1 MSGRRGVGRRARPE
15 RAGAVIDGRNFARA
29 VSILLHP
36 FVVLA
41 ALGLLAAWRI
51 DPASLARTALGI
63 GVAIAIVS
71 VFIWQRRRGGHWQ
84 TVDASRRQERPLLY
98 ALALIVAGA
107 YWLWMGGRASATSNG
122 VLAAVAM
129 LCVAGIANRW
139 IKLSLHMASLAFA
152 GVAAWPLWT
161 AASIVLLATLPLLG
175 WARLKMARHTVPEVS
190 GGIVL
195 GLLAGAALLATG

>member
-1 MSGRRGVGRRARPE
+1 MSRTPVTTTVAR
-15 RAGAVIDGRNFARA
+15 V
-29 VSILLHP
+29 VSIVLHP
-36 FVVLA
+36 FFVLA
-41 ALGLLAAWRI
+41 ALALLAAWRV

-84 TVDASRRQERPLLY
+84 TIDASRRQERPLLY

-139 IKLSLHMASLAFA
+139 IKLSLHMASLSFA
-152 GVAAWPLWT
+152 GVAAWSLWP
-161 AASIVLLATLPLLG
+161 AWAIVALATLPLLG
-175 WARLKMARHTVPEVS
+175 WARLKMARHTVREVL
-190 GGIVL
+190 GGTVL
-195 GLLAGAALLATG
+195 GLLSGATLLAAG

>member
-1 MSGRRGVGRRARPE
+1 MSRPSITATAAR
-15 RAGAVIDGRNFARA
+15 V
-29 VSILLHP
+29 VSIALHP
-36 FVVLA
+36 FLVLA
-41 ALGLLAAWRI
+41 VLAVLAAWRV
-51 DPASLARTALGI
+51 DPASLTRTVLGI

-71 VFIWQRRRGGHWQ
+71 VFIWQRRRGGHWE

-98 ALALIVAGA
+98 ALALLVAGA

-152 GVAAWPLWT
+152 GVALLPLVPP
-161 AASIVLLATLPLLG
+161 AGIVAIALLPLLG
-175 WARLKMARHTVPEVS
+175 WARLRMARHTLPEVV
-190 GGIVL
+190 GGTLL
-195 GLLAGAALLATG
+195 GLAFGAVPVLLR

>member
-1 MSGRRGVGRRARPE
+1 MTKTAAR
-15 RAGAVIDGRNFARA
+15 V
-29 VSILLHP
+29 VSIVLHP

-41 ALGLLAAWRI
+41 ALAVLAAWRV
-51 DPASLARTALGI
+51 DPESLARTALGI

-98 ALALIVAGA
+98 ALALLVAGA
-107 YWLWMGGRASATSNG
+107 YWLWMGGRASATSSG
-122 VLAAVAM
+122 VLVAVAM

-152 GVAAWPLWT
+152 GVAAWALLP
-161 AASIVLLATLPLLG
+161 AASIVALATLPLLG
-175 WARLKMARHTVPEVS
+175 WARLRMARHTWPEVL
-190 GGIVL
+190 GGAAL
-195 GLLAGAALLATG
+195 GLLSGIALLAAA